1 MSAFPHFSNIA
12 PWVTKELDARR
23 QDIVKVSNLN
33 AWVRVSS
40 GVGAGCMMLSNP
52 DFKLFGGV
60 GDRIAPSV
68 YGNGSHSGTI
78 GLKWDGI
85 SPVGTSGEF
94 WGFRPKPNITTIE
107 IDEGAGSLSRKATFT
122 ITAYT
127 RAQLDELCKYYL
139 EPGYTI
145 FLEWG
150 WNTIDGVSMYTPKLD
165 AKSVGANQSF
175 VEVNAKRAASN
186 GHYDNYL
193 GFISGGSVAMEGD
206 KWTITVKCTGFTE
219 LPAYM
224 TVTSNS
230 DTRENIKK
238 TKPIVFKPSEIT
250 AESDL
255 GKQRFMMAFNRL
267 PSNKQNASISGLM
280 KYPSIANILNFVNV
294 DEDVKENIND
304 TTSGF
309 KILGFSI
316 NEEEISSEGK
326 EFEVPS
332 GTEIIGDE
340 AFIRFGTLMDIM
352 NMIGAG
358 SLVIG
363 DKVVSMTVNT
373 KNTVISAFKN
383 IYSTDKTKLLIP
395 NANAPKFSLAEA
407 ATSIEEQNTF
417 SETVNCSITDGTS
430 TVEFP
435 YSKPIKNGA
444 ISGVKIQYTDKTIE
458 GINKAAYMWG
468 FLDDLY
474 VNMEFAKGI
483 LETENFSIKDAL
495 YKLLNGLSGA
505 AGGIWD
511 FQIIEVNTAGG
522 SSTELVVVDLNFMAD
537 NGTGMTTFY
546 VSGVNSV
553 FLDASFD
560 MDMGGAKMSQIIGK
574 RLGYDL
580 NPNSPSVDGKASKA
594 VDTKGTPQ
602 GQKKGLFT
610 DMQDMVL
617 QVIRPKADKP
627 PQKSPQQLAMDVA
640 AANAKIQEAKEA
652 QEKILKDKLAKEQAD
667 KNAIA
672 AVTPTLTVGAAAGA
686 TGTSIT
692 TNAASGTTANTATG
706 GSGGGFLSGV
716 GDFFGAIADTGQ
728 YLYDKAGDGLNYL
741 GEKASDAGQYVMDKG
756 GDLVDSAV
764 TALKESDLGKAIIG
778 YLNKKESQEKNFKLY
793 MSKIGIYP
801 KVTITKDTEVS
812 GVDLTETTINPVYND
827 QLVFQALKA
836 GYNNTAALE
845 ANTVSAL
852 LPVKFSFT
860 VHGVS
865 GIKRGDK
872 FRVMGIPKQY
882 EKNGFFQVTSVK
894 HTIDGM
900 IWKTEVEGGLRL
912 NK

>member
-12 PWVTKELDARR
+12 PWVTKQLDARR
-23 QDIVKVSNLN
+23 QDIIKVSNLN

-40 GVGAGCMMLSNP
+40 GVGKGCMMLSNP
-52 DFKLFGGV
+52 NFKLFGGV
-60 GDRIAPSV
+60 GDKIAPSV
-68 YGNGSHSGTI
+68 YGTNALSGTI
-78 GLKWDGI
+78 GVQWDGVT
-85 SPVGTSGEF
+85 PVNTANEY

-107 IDEGAGSLSRKATFT
+107 IEEGAGSLSRKATFT

-150 WNTIDGVSMYTPKLD
+150 WNTIQGVSMYTPKLD
-165 AKSVGANQSF
+165 AAIVGANQSF
-175 VEVNAKRAASN
+175 VEVNKKRAAAE

-193 GFISGGSVAMEGD
+193 GFISGGNVAMEGD

-238 TKPIVFKPSEIT
+238 TKPATFKPSEIT
-250 AESDL
+250 AETDL
-255 GKQRFMMAFNRL
+255 GKKRFMMAFNRL
-267 PSNKQNASISGLM
+267 PSNKQSESIQGLIKYETIAS
-280 KYPSIANILNFVNV
+280 ILNFVNV

-309 KILGFSI
+309 EILGISI
-316 NEEEISSEGK
+316 NDEEIKSEGK
-326 EFEVPS
+326 NVEVPS

-358 SLVIG
+358 SLSIG
-363 DKVVSMTVNT
+363 GVDVSMTVNT
-373 KNTVISAFKN
+373 KKTIISAFKN
-383 IYSTDKTKLLIP
+383 IYSTDKSKLLIP
-395 NANAPKFSLAEA
+395 NANAPKFSLAQA
-407 ATSIEEQNTF
+407 ATSINEQDTF
-417 SETVNCSITDGTS
+417 AETANCSISADGLV
-430 TVEFP
+430 VEFP
-435 YSKPIKNGA
+435 YSKAIKNGTVDGF
-444 ISGVKIQYTDKTIE
+444 SIQYKDGNIE

-474 VNMEFAKGI
+474 VNMDFAKGI

-495 YKLLNGLSGA
+495 YKLLNGLSSA

-511 FQIIEVNTAGG
+511 FQIIEVTTTNGK
-522 SSTELVVVDLNFMAD
+522 STELMVIDLNFMAD
-537 NGTGMTTFY
+537 NGKGMTTFY

-580 NPNSPSVDGKASKA
+580 NPNSPSVDGKVSKA
-594 VDTKGTPQ
+594 VDQNNTAQ

-617 QVIRPKADKP
+617 KVIRPLAGKP
-627 PQKSPQQLAMDVA
+627 PMMSPQQLAQDA
-640 AANAKIQEAKEA
+640 AAKQAKAEAAKAA
-652 QEKILKDKLAKEQAD
+652 QEKILADKLAAEAAIKKEAD
-667 KNAIA
+667 AK
-672 AVTPTLTVGAAAGA
+672 AAAAQASSNVNA
-686 TGTSIT
+686 TGAQPPEKSAWGNFVDGVT
-692 TNAASGTTANTATG
+692 TVVQTIQEGTVAA
-706 GSGGGFLSGV
+706 
-716 GDFFGAIADTGQ
+716 
-728 YLYDKAGDGLNYL
+728 YDSVTEA
-741 GEKASDAGQYVMDKG
+741 AGQAYTNTVEKIEEVGTNLTEQFNELQIVKDIKAYME
-756 GDLVDSAV
+756 
-764 TALKESDLGKAIIG
+764 KEEAK
-778 YLNKKESQEKNFKLY
+778 EKNFKLF

-801 KVTITKDTEVS
+801 RVSVTKDTEVRS
-812 GVDLTETTINPVYND
+812 PETELTSITMNAVYND

-836 GYNNTAALE
+836 GYNNVNAYD

-852 LPVKFSFT
+852 LPIKFSFT

-872 FRVMGIPKQY
+872 FKVIGIPRQY
-882 EKNGFFQVTSVK
+882 EENGFFQVTSVK

-900 IWKTEVEGGLRL
+900 LWKTEVEGGLRL

>member
-23 QDIVKVSNLN
+23 QDILKVSNLN

-40 GVGAGCMMLSNP
+40 GVGKGCIMLSNP
-52 DFKLFGGV
+52 NSKLFGGV
-60 GDRIAPSV
+60 GDKVAPSI
-68 YGNGSHSGTI
+68 YGTDAMSGTI
-78 GLKWDGI
+78 GVQWDGVT
-85 SPVGTSGEF
+85 PVSTANEY

-107 IDEGAGSLSRKATFT
+107 IEEGAGSLSRKATFT

-150 WNTIDGVSMYTPKLD
+150 WNTTQGVSMYTPALTG
-165 AKSVGANQSF
+165 ATVGANQSF
-175 VEVNAKRAASN
+175 VQVNKKRAASE

-193 GFISGGSVAMEGD
+193 GFISGGNVAMEGD

-230 DTRENIKK
+230 DTRENIKA
-238 TKPIVFKPSEIT
+238 TKPETFRPTEIT
-250 AESDL
+250 KEKNL

-267 PSNKQNASISGLM
+267 PSNKQSKSVAGLIN
-280 KYPSIANILNFVNV
+280 YGSIASVLNFVNV

-309 KILGFSI
+309 SILGISI
-316 NEEEISSEGK
+316 NEEEIQTEGK
-326 EFEVPS
+326 LVEVPT

-358 SLVIG
+358 SLSIG
-363 DKVVSMTVNT
+363 GVNVSMTVNT
-373 KNTVISAFKN
+373 KNTIISAFKN
-383 IYSTDKTKLLIP
+383 IYSTDKSKLLIP
-395 NANAPKFSLAEA
+395 NANAPKFSLAQA
-407 ATSIEEQNTF
+407 ASSINEQDTF
-417 SETVNCSITDGTS
+417 AETANCSISADGAV
-430 TVEFP
+430 VEFP
-435 YSKPIKNGA
+435 YSKAIK
-444 ISGVKIQYTDKTIE
+444 SGTVGGVSIQYKDSAIE

-474 VNMEFAKGI
+474 VNMDFAKGI

-495 YKLLNGLSGA
+495 YKLLNGLSSA

-511 FQIIEVNTAGG
+511 FQIIEVTTTDGK
-522 SSTELVVVDLNFMAD
+522 STELMVVDLNFMAD
-537 NGTGMTTFY
+537 NGKGMTTFY

-553 FLDASFD
+553 FLDATFD

-580 NPNSPSVDGKASKA
+580 NPNSPSVDGKTSKA
-594 VDTKGTPQ
+594 VDQNNKAQ

-617 QVIRPKADKP
+617 QVIRPLEGKP
-627 PQKSPQQLAMDVA
+627 PMKSPQQLAQDLAIKEAKA
-640 AANAKIQEAKEA
+640 AAAVAEQQRVLKE
-652 QEKILKDKLAKEQAD
+652 KLAKEAEEAEALRKANALVAQA
-667 KNAIA
+667 NANLLA
-672 AVTPTLTVGAAAGA
+672 GAAAGA
-686 TGTSIT
+686 AG
-692 TNAASGTTANTATG
+692 GTTTPEV
-706 GSGGGFLSGV
+706 GFFEGIGNFVSAV
-716 GDFFGAIADTGQ
+716 GDGIVQAKNVVVEGTVAAADYVGE
-728 YLYDKAGDGLNYL
+728 GL
-741 GEKASDAGQYVMDKG
+741 SDAGTYIADKTEEIATDVTEQFNNLEIVKQFKAFMDKEE
-756 GDLVDSAV
+756 A
-764 TALKESDLGKAIIG
+764 K
-778 YLNKKESQEKNFKLY
+778 EKNFKLY
-793 MSKIGIYP
+793 MGKIGIYP
-801 KVTITKDTEVS
+801 RVSVTKDTEVKS
-812 GVDLTETTINPVYND
+812 PETELTSITMAAVYND

-836 GYNNTAALE
+836 GYNNVNSYDT
-845 ANTVSAL
+845 NTVSAL
-852 LPVKFSFT
+852 LPIKFSFT
-860 VHGVS
+860 IHGVS

-872 FRVMGIPKQY
+872 FKVIGIPRQY
-882 EKNGFFQVTSVK
+882 EQNGFFQVTSVK
-894 HTIDGM
+894 HTIDAM
-900 IWKTEVEGGLRL
+900 LWKTEVEGGLRL

>member
-23 QDIVKVSNLN
+23 QDIIKVSNLN

-40 GVGAGCMMLSNP
+40 GVGKGCIMLSNP
-52 DFKLFGGV
+52 NFKLFGGV
-60 GDRIAPSV
+60 GDKVAPSI
-68 YGNGSHSGTI
+68 YGTNTHSGTI
-78 GLKWDGI
+78 GVQWDGVT
-85 SPVGTSGEF
+85 PVNTANEY

-107 IDEGAGSLSRKATFT
+107 IEEGAGSLSRKATFT

-150 WNTIDGVSMYTPKLD
+150 WNTTQGVSMYTPTLTG
-165 AKSVGANQSF
+165 ATVGANQSF
-175 VEVNAKRAASN
+175 VEVNKKRAASE

-193 GFISGGSVAMEGD
+193 GFISGGNVAMEGD

-230 DTRENIKK
+230 DTRENTKKIKPA
-238 TKPIVFKPSEIT
+238 TFKPSEIT
-250 AESDL
+250 AETNL

-267 PSNKQNASISGLM
+267 PSNKQSE
-280 KYPSIANILNFVNV
+280 SIAGLIAYGSIASVLNFVNV

-309 KILGFSI
+309 SILGISI
-316 NEEEISSEGK
+316 NDEEVKTEGK
-326 EFEVPS
+326 TVEVPS

-358 SLVIG
+358 SLSIG
-363 DKVVSMTVNT
+363 GVEISMTINT
-373 KNTVISAFKN
+373 KNTIISAFKN
-383 IYSTDKTKLLIP
+383 IYSTDKSKLLIP
-395 NANAPKFSLAEA
+395 NANAPKFSLAQA
-407 ATSIEEQNTF
+407 ASSVNEQDTF
-417 SETVNCSITDGTS
+417 AETINCSISYGGAV
-430 TVEFP
+430 VEFP
-435 YSKPIKNGA
+435 YSKAIK
-444 ISGVKIQYTDKTIE
+444 SGTVGGVSIQYTASGIE

-468 FLDDLY
+468 FLDDVY
-474 VNMEFAKGI
+474 VNMDFAKGI

-495 YKLLNGLSGA
+495 YKLLNGLSSA

-511 FQIIEVNTAGG
+511 FQIIEVTTTDGK
-522 SSTELVVVDLNFMAD
+522 STELMVVDLNFMAD
-537 NGTGMTTFY
+537 NGKGMTTFY

-580 NPNSPSVDGKASKA
+580 NPNSPSVDGKKSKA
-594 VDTKGTPQ
+594 VDQNNKPQ

-617 QVIRPKADKP
+617 KIIRPSEGKP
-627 PQKSPQQLAMDVA
+627 PQKSPQQVAQDLAVKQAKA
-640 AANAKIQEAKEA
+640 AEAKAA
-652 QEKILKDKLAKEQAD
+652 QEKVIAD
-667 KNAIA
+667 KIA
-672 AVTPTLTVGAAAGA
+672 AEAAIKKADALVAQANANLVAG
-686 TGTSIT
+686 
-692 TNAASGTTANTATG
+692 AASGATG
-706 GSGGGFLSGV
+706 GSQPVKEVGFVEGV
-716 GDFFGAIADTGQ
+716 GNFFSAV
-728 YLYDKAGDGLNYL
+728 GDGIVQAKNVVVEGTQAAYDTTTEAL
-741 GEKASDAGQYVMDKG
+741 SDAGTYISDKTEELY
-756 GDLVDSAV
+756 DA
-764 TALKESDLGKAIIG
+764 TTEAIKNSDLYKKVEAI
-778 YLNKKESQEKNFKLY
+778 LDRHEALEKNFKLY

-801 KVTITKDTEVS
+801 KVSVTKDTQVS
-812 GVDLTETTINPVYND
+812 SPETELTSITMAAVYND

-836 GYNNTAALE
+836 GYNNVNAYDT
-845 ANTVSAL
+845 NTVSAL
-852 LPVKFSFT
+852 LPIKFSFT

-872 FRVMGIPKQY
+872 FKVIGIPRQY
-882 EKNGFFQVTSVK
+882 EENGFFQVTSVK
-894 HTIDGM
+894 HTIDAM
-900 IWKTEVEGGLRL
+900 LWKTEVEGGLRL

>member
-23 QDIVKVSNLN
+23 QDIIKVSNLN

-40 GVGAGCMMLSNP
+40 GVGKGCIMLSNP
-52 DFKLFGGV
+52 NFKLFGGV
-60 GDRIAPSV
+60 GDKVAPSI
-68 YGNGSHSGTI
+68 YGTNTHSGTI
-78 GLKWDGI
+78 GVQWDGVT
-85 SPVGTSGEF
+85 PVNTANEY

-107 IDEGAGSLSRKATFT
+107 IEEGAGSLSRKATFT

-150 WNTIDGVSMYTPKLD
+150 WNTTQGVSMYTPTLTG
-165 AKSVGANQSF
+165 ATVGANQSF
-175 VEVNAKRAASN
+175 VEVNKKRAASE

-193 GFISGGSVAMEGD
+193 GFISGGNVAMEGD

-238 TKPIVFKPSEIT
+238 TKPATFKPSEIT
-250 AESDL
+250 AETNL
-255 GKQRFMMAFNRL
+255 GKKRFMMAFNRL
-267 PSNKQNASISGLM
+267 PSNKQSE
-280 KYPSIANILNFVNV
+280 SIAGLIKYGSIASVLNFVNV

-309 KILGFSI
+309 EILGISI
-316 NEEEISSEGK
+316 NDEEIKTEGQNV
-326 EFEVPS
+326 EVPS

-358 SLVIG
+358 SLSIG
-363 DKVVSMTVNT
+363 GVEVSMTINT
-373 KNTVISAFKN
+373 KKTIISAFKN
-383 IYSTDKTKLLIP
+383 IYSTDKSKLLIP
-395 NANAPKFSLAEA
+395 NANAPQFSLAQA
-407 ATSIEEQNTF
+407 ASSVNEQDTF
-417 SETVNCSITDGTS
+417 AETANCSISDGAA
-430 TVEFP
+430 VVQFP
-435 YSKPIKNGA
+435 YSKAIK
-444 ISGVKIQYTDKTIE
+444 SGTVDGVSIQYTASGIE
-458 GINKAAYMWG
+458 GISKAAYMWG

-474 VNMEFAKGI
+474 VNMDFAKGI

-495 YKLLNGLSGA
+495 YKLLNGLSSA

-511 FQIIEVNTAGG
+511 FQIIEVTTTSGK
-522 SSTELVVVDLNFMAD
+522 STELMVVDLNFMAD
-537 NGTGMTTFY
+537 NGKGMTTFY
-546 VSGVNSV
+546 ISGVNSV

-580 NPNSPSVDGKASKA
+580 NPNSPSVDGKTSKA
-594 VDTKGTPQ
+594 VDQNNKAQ

-617 QVIRPKADKP
+617 KVIRPSEGKP
-627 PQKSPQQLAMDVA
+627 PAMSPQQLAQDLAVKQAKA
-640 AANAKIQEAKEA
+640 AADKAAA
-652 QEKILKDKLAKEQAD
+652 EKVIAD
-667 KNAIA
+667 KIA
-672 AVTPTLTVGAAAGA
+672 ADAAIKKAEDEKAAKAAASAKPSTGAAAGA
-686 TGTSIT
+686 
-692 TNAASGTTANTATG
+692 SGTTATPEV
-706 GSGGGFLSGV
+706 GFVEGV
-716 GDFFGAIADTGQ
+716 GNFFSAI
-728 YLYDKAGDGLNYL
+728 GDGIVQAKNVVVEGTQAAYDTTTEAL
-741 GEKASDAGQYVMDKG
+741 SDAGTYISDKTEEIATDLTEQFNNLEIVKQFKAYMDKEE
-756 GDLVDSAV
+756 A
-764 TALKESDLGKAIIG
+764 K
-778 YLNKKESQEKNFKLY
+778 EKNFKLF

-801 KVTITKDTEVS
+801 RVSVTKDTQVS
-812 GVDLTETTINPVYND
+812 SPETELTSITMAAVYND

-836 GYNNTAALE
+836 GYNNVNAYDT
-845 ANTVSAL
+845 NTVSAL
-852 LPVKFSFT
+852 LPIKFSFT

-872 FRVMGIPKQY
+872 FKVIGIPRQY
-882 EKNGFFQVTSVK
+882 EQNGFFQVTSVK
-894 HTIDGM
+894 HTIDAM
-900 IWKTEVEGGLRL
+900 LWKTEVEGGLRL